1 MLNKREKSKKT
12 ETWLAVMAILLI
24 VAAWFIGGQLENE
37 DIVSSVR
44 AAMPEV
50 SKLEEIDKATYCAY
64 NSEEEILGYITI
76 ESSMGYGGPLQMAV
90 AVDQKGKIYNLA
102 VISSKETPTYLD
114 KVLDEK
120 FLDKINGKSYEDKFS
135 LSSDVDGVSGATYSS
150 RAILEASKKGNKFV
164 AAKVLKFDVP
174 KEESPSIQF
183 GAPEIILILLFT
195 VGYFA
200 HKKTFKYTKV
210 ARWGTMLI
218 GLFVLGFYYNQPFT
232 LSLINQ
238 LLLGYFPP
246 LHSHLYWYLMLGGI
260 FLVFTVENKN
270 PYCSWFCPFGA
281 AQECLG
287 VIGGAKQKSPGKLKD
302 VFKWS
307 LRILTLFAIIVA
319 LLLRNPGVTSYE
331 VFGTLFKLT
340 GSNYQFAILG
350 IVLVAS
356 MFIKRPWCN
365 YLCPL
370 KPATEHFTNLRGWL
384 LNKWK
389 RKKIAV

>member
-1 MLNKREKSKKT
+1 MLNGREKRKKI
-12 ETWLAVMAILLI
+12 ETWLAVIAIMLI
-24 VAAWFIGGQLENE
+24 IAAWFVGLQIENS
-37 DIVSSVR
+37 DIVSSVKK
-44 AAMPEV
+44 AMPEV
-50 SKLEEIDKATYCAY
+50 AKLEEITKATYSAY
-64 NSEEEILGYITI
+64 NSEEELLGYITI

-90 AVDQKGKIYNLA
+90 AVNQEGEIYNLA
-102 VISSKETPTYLD
+102 VVGSKETPAYLE
-114 KVLDEK
+114 KVLGEDY
-120 FLDKINGKSYEDKFS
+120 LDKINGKSYKEKFS

-164 AAKVLKFDVP
+164 AAKVLKLDVP
-174 KEESPSIQF
+174 KEEDPSIQL
-183 GAPEIILILLFT
+183 GAPEIILILLFV

-200 HKKTFKYTKV
+200 HKKTFKYTKF
-210 ARWGTMLI
+210 ARWGTMLT
-218 GLFVLGFYYNQPFT
+218 GLFVLGFYYNQPLS

-246 LHSHLYWYLMLGGI
+246 IYSHLYWYLMLGGV
-260 FLVFTVENKN
+260 FLVFTVDNKN
-270 PYCSWFCPFGA
+270 PYCQWFCPFGA

-287 VIGGAKQKSPGKLKD
+287 AIGGAKHRSVGKFKN

-307 LRILTLFAIIVA
+307 LRIITLVAIIVA

-340 GSNYQFAILG
+340 GSNYQFAVLG
-350 IVLVAS
+350 IVLVTS

-370 KPATEHFTNLRGWL
+370 RPATEHFTNVRGWL

-389 RKKIAV
+389 RKKITV